1 MIQTMVAVALHTS
14 DIWHLLFNYW

>member
-1 MIQTMVAVALHTS
+1 MVAVALRTS

>member
-1 MIQTMVAVALHTS
+1 MVAVALRTCS